1 MPQAQTQARTTDSP
15 LRIPLVTSL
24 SSRDTTGLKDG
35 RLVNCYAELDPV
47 DGGYWIEKRFGFS
60 APVYSLTG
68 GGRGMYLWETS
79 PAIGALYVV
88 AGSNLYKNGVLL
100 SALTVPTAQFKFQQ
114 VRGVTPMLVM
124 GDGKNAYYTD
134 GTT

>member
-1 MPQAQTQARTTDSP
+1 VGDR
-15 LRIPLVTSL
+15 
-24 SSRDTTGLKDG
+24 
-35 RLVNCYAELDPV
+35 
-47 DGGYWIEKRFGFS
+47 
-60 APVYSLTG
+60 
-68 GGRGMYLWETS
+68 

-114 VRGVTPMLVM
+114 IRGVTPMLVL

-134 GTT
+134 GTTVTNINTHDADFQRRSCLGGLTWMERSM